1 MTASVTAISELR
13 TPAAFAK
20 KYLALGW
27 WVLPLLPGTKRPFSR
42 LVPNGFHNATNDPEV
57 AARWWSAEPTAGVG
71 IALKPSGLIA
81 VDVDPRNGGFQ
92 TLDDL
97 QSKFGKLESDV
108 LQLTGGGGWHIV
120 FHASDVAGLP
130 GTLGRGIDLKAD
142 GYIAAEPTIHPSG
155 TPYGWEASSSPLD
168 GCIPSTLPGW
178 IRDQAR
184 APVQAL
190 VFEDAP
196 MVPTPRWLDA
206 LAALPHIDSNA
217 RETWLAVGMAIHN
230 ERPDAEGF
238 QAWCNWS
245 EASHKFNFADQ
256 SRVWASFRRRGLT
269 GATLN
274 TVFAM
279 AQKAGWRNSGTVVA
293 LPPSMVSNERLVVDL
308 AQLGAM
314 SKAVRWQVKHTIPAQ
329 SIGVMFGASGTF
341 KSFIALDLC
350 LHIAHGLPWLGKK
363 TTKGTVVYVAAEGG
377 AGLMRR
383 ITAWHM
389 RRGLHLPM
397 DRFFVCPR
405 AVLMNSAAHTQRL
418 RADIEAVCPGPD
430 LVVIDTMSQTFDGNE
445 NSNDEVAGFFRG
457 IQDQIMQPLGC
468 GAIVIHHSGH
478 AATERP
484 RGASAITGNVD
495 YLLGVFRDPQN
506 MLATVSCEKQK
517 DGEKFNPVPMVL
529 DAIQV
534 ATDEDGEAVTSLVA
548 TFADTGGAE
557 ILKAAESKKGTR
569 LAKLIA
575 IVREFGD
582 LQLIERDFKRYLA
595 EDEGVE
601 KADTRKHAFKATMK
615 QARDLGIIVEG
626 AGGCVQ
632 VVDNLQNGQE

>member
-1 MTASVTAISELR
+1 MTASVTPINEPR
-13 TPAAFAK
+13 TPLAYAK
-20 KYLALGW
+20 RYIALGW

-57 AARWWSAEPTAGVG
+57 AARWWTAEPTAGVG

-97 QSKFGKLESDV
+97 QAKFGKLESDV

-196 MVPTPRWLDA
+196 MAPTPRWLDA

-230 ERPDAEGF
+230 ERPDSEGF

-245 EASHKFNFADQ
+245 EASPKFNFADQ
-256 SRVWASFRRRGLT
+256 SRVWASFRRRGIS

-279 AQKAGWRNSGTVVA
+279 AQKAGWRNSGSVVA
-293 LPPSMVSNERLVVDL
+293 LAPSFVPGMLLNVEQLD
-308 AQLGAM
+308 AQASSLRWAVKGA
-314 SKAVRWQVKHTIPAQ
+314 IPEA
-329 SIGVMFGASGTF
+329 SIGMIFGASGAF
-341 KSFIALDLC
+341 KSFIALDYA
-350 LHIAHGLPWLGKK
+350 LHRAYGLPWLGRK
-363 TTKGTVVYVAAEGG
+363 TKQAIPVYIAAEGG
-377 AGLMRR
+377 AGLIRR
-383 ITAWHM
+383 IKAWHLKHAMDWRQCPM
-389 RRGLHLPM
+389 R
-397 DRFFVCPR
+397 V
-405 AVLMNSAAHTQRL
+405 VAASISLSTQAESL
-418 RADIEAVCPGPD
+418 KKAIQAANVAPGD
-430 LVVIDTMSQTFDGNE
+430 VIVDTMSQTFSGDE
-445 NSNDEVAGFFRG
+445 NSKQEVTEFLRNLGLHLRDEFNCTVT
-457 IQDQIMQPLGC
+457 
-468 GAIVIHHSGH
+468 IVHHSGH
-478 AATERP
+478 ASTERA
-484 RGASAITGNVD
+484 RGSSAIGFDIDFIFRVD
-495 YLLGVFRDPQN
+495 REEGAMVCSVTN
-506 MLATVSCEKQK
+506 TKQK
-517 DGEKFNPVPMVL
+517 DGERLDPLSFTLERHVL
-529 DAIQV
+529 GH
-534 ATDEDGEAVTSLVA
+534 DEDGEEISSLSASMVSHASELLEAVERS
-548 TFADTGGAE
+548 
-557 ILKAAESKKGTR
+557 AESHGAIFLRLVREIGDEQLVRRAFDEALAATGIEKKDTRSKAFRRAMDEFTKKGVVIR
-569 LAKLIA
+569 
-575 IVREFGD
+575 
-582 LQLIERDFKRYLA
+582 
-595 EDEGVE
+595 
-601 KADTRKHAFKATMK
+601 
-615 QARDLGIIVEG
+615 G

-632 VVDNLQNGQE
+632 LVDNARNEG